1 MAELVS
7 TTRAGRRQ
15 TFERM
20 RDLLRDAIDDPD
32 VRAGMSVDMARR
44 IEEVLADADA
54 TALSDL
60 DQPPDRP
67 L

>member
-32 VRAGMSVDMARR
+32 VRGGMSVDLARR
-44 IEEVLADADA
+44 IEEVLVDADA
-54 TALSDL
+54 TELSDL